1 MPSLPE
7 HFHPS
12 ESDSAGQSWSG
23 RTFSDNP
30 FRDDDGTAP
39 AEFIEALRLFRSRQ
53 AGPEAVVDSLREAR
67 VLIPLVA
74 KLGEA
79 DVNAQGVTVDKS
91 ADLSIVTVA
100 GPDGRTVLPV
110 FTSAEAM
117 KSWNPAARPVPALM
131 QRAAISAAAEG
142 SDLIVVDATSE
153 TEFVVR
159 RPAVWAIA
167 QEQAWSA
174 PWTNAVVTA
183 ELSRVMSELTPVLG
197 VDLVPGDPEARL
209 TGPELRVVLHV
220 AAGVG
225 RDELAEL
232 SGRASVLLQGSEAF
246 RTEVDSLGISFARAS
261 TARPDDAPAERTRES
276 KRSWWRR
283 SGD

>member
-100 GPDGRTVLPV
+100 GPVGRTVLPV

-117 KSWNPAARPVPALM
+117 K
-131 QRAAISAAAEG
+131 
-142 SDLIVVDATSE
+142 
-153 TEFVVR
+153 
-159 RPAVWAIA
+159 
-167 QEQAWSA
+167 
-174 PWTNAVVTA
+174 
-183 ELSRVMSELTPVLG
+183 
-197 VDLVPGDPEARL
+197 
-209 TGPELRVVLHV
+209 
-220 AAGVG
+220 
-225 RDELAEL
+225 
-232 SGRASVLLQGSEAF
+232 
-246 RTEVDSLGISFARAS
+246 
-261 TARPDDAPAERTRES
+261 
-276 KRSWWRR
+276 
-283 SGD
+283 

>member
-12 ESDSAGQSWSG
+12 EADSAGQSWSG
-23 RTFSDNP
+23 RSFSENP

-39 AEFIEALRLFRSRQ
+39 AEFLEALRRFRARE
-53 AGPEAVVDSLREAR
+53 AGPEAVVDALREAR

-74 KLGEA
+74 RLGEA

-110 FTSAEAM
+110 FTSAQAM

-167 QEQAWSA
+167 QEQEWAA
-174 PWTNAVVTA
+174 PWTNPVVTA
-183 ELSRVMSELTPVLG
+183 ELSRVMAELIDVRG

-209 TGPELRVVLHV
+209 AGPELRVVLHV
-220 AAGVG
+220 AADVG
-225 RDELAEL
+225 RDALAEL
-232 SGRASVLLQGSEAF
+232 SRRASELLQGSESF
-246 RTEVDSLGISFARAS
+246 RAEVDSLGISFARSKRAQQNE
-261 TARPDDAPAERTRES
+261 APVAKAADS

-283 SGD
+283 RGD